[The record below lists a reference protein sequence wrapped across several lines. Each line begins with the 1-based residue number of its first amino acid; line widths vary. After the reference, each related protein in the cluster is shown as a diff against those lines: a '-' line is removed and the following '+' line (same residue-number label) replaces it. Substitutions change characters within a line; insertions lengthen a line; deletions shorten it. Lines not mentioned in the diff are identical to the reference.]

1 MKGEQPMTT
10 QYDDP
15 RPSLPIAP
23 ARLIFGLTLAV
34 AGVLLTADNLGYI
47 DAYPYLRFWPLALVA
62 IGAIKLFDPGSRD
75 LAILLLIMGGWTLL
89 LNLGLI
95 AFTFFDLWPLIL
107 IAIGVGFVRRALR
120 RDDAESSPNRIREL
134 AGSSNLA
141 LLTTRRVR
149 PGPVFGGGRFAALL
163 GTYQLDLTQSTL
175 ESDPT
180 IIEARAFLGA
190 VEIYV
195 PEGWEVI
202 GEVFP
207 VMAGFEMKTGPA
219 TEPRRR
225 LVVRGV
231 AMMGGIEV
239 KHIERIGS

>member
-1 MKGEQPMTT
+1 MTV

-15 RPSLPIAP
+15 RPSLPFSP
-23 ARLIFGLTLAV
+23 AKLIFGLTLAA
-34 AGVLLTADNLGYI
+34 AGILLTADNLGYI
-47 DAYPYLRFWPLALVA
+47 DSYPYLRLWPLALIAV
-62 IGAIKLFDPGSRD
+62 GAIKFLNPGGRD
-75 LAILLLIMGGWTLL
+75 LAILLMIIGGWTLL

-95 AFTFFDLWPLIL
+95 AFTIFDLWPLIL
-107 IAIGVGFVRRALR
+107 IAIGIGFVRRALR
-120 RDDAESSPNRIREL
+120 REDEEPPPNRLRAL
-134 AGSSNLA
+134 AEHQNLA

-149 PGPVFGGGRFAALL
+149 PGPVFGGGRFAAIL
-163 GTYQLDLTQSTL
+163 GTYQLDLTQATL
-175 ESDPT
+175 EHDPT
-180 IIEARAFLGA
+180 VIEARAFLGA

-225 LVVRGV
+225 LVVRGF
-231 AMMGGIEV
+231 AMMAGIEV
-239 KHIERIGS
+239 KQIERIGS